1 MQKLEG
7 KTFNVIQDNIDKIK
21 ELFPEVLTENKI
33 DIDKLRIA
41 LGEHVEKEKERY
53 EFTWNGKTEAIQLAQ
68 KQTTGTLLPCK
79 EDSVNWD
86 NTQNLYIEGDN
97 LEVLRILQNSY
108 RNKVK
113 MIYIDPPYNTGKD
126 FVYKDDF
133 HNNVK
138 SYKEKMDE
146 NYKSNAETNGR
157 YHTDWLNMIFPR
169 LKVAKNLLKEDG
181 VILIHIDEHE
191 VNNLSTICN
200 EIFGE
205 HNSLG
210 SIIWDKRN
218 PKGDATGVS
227 YQHETILIYAKNK
240 IAFNENQDL
249 KRPKSNAEKILKKAS
264 ELNSKLGKIDFPDDI
279 KEIIT
284 KYKLNKDDFN
294 NMKIKYS
301 LEEINVEFRQW
312 IQAQDDLSGGEAAY
326 QFIDEKGEVFRP
338 VSMAWPNKKKA
349 PEDYFIPL
357 IHPITKKPCPVPNR
371 GWRNPP
377 NTMSKLL
384 NEDKIIFGED
394 ETTIPN
400 RKYLL
405 KEHMFENVPSII
417 RYGASDDAL
426 FNTFNLTFDNP
437 KPYKFVTSLISYF
450 VQSGE
455 YVLDFFSG
463 SATTAHAVMELN
475 VRDQGDRRFIM
486 VQLPEPID
494 EKSDTYKAGYKNICE
509 IGKERIRLSASK
521 IIDENK
527 NRIDIG
533 KLDLGF
539 KAFKLDDTNLKIWD
553 EESLNIEKSLLDFV
567 EPIKEGRTQ
576 EDVVYEIL
584 LKYGID
590 LTVPIE
596 ELSISGKTVYSVGM
610 GYLLICLESDLTL
623 NHIEEMAKQQ
633 PARIV
638 FYDEG
643 FKDDTVRTNAQQILK
658 RYGVEDIR
666 VI

>member
-1 MQKLEG
+1 MQKLDG
-7 KTFNVIQDNIDKIK
+7 RTFNVVQNNIEKLK
-21 ELFPEVLTENKI
+21 ELLPEVFTEDKV
-33 DIDKLRIA
+33 DIDKLRLA
-41 LGEHVEKEKERY
+41 LGENVEKDKERY
-53 EFTWNGKTEAIQLAQ
+53 EFTWNGKTEAVQLAQ
-68 KQTTGTLLPCK
+68 KQTTGTLRPSI
-79 EDSVNWD
+79 EESVNWD
-86 NTQNLYIEGDN
+86 RTQNLYVEGDN

-113 MIYIDPPYNTGKD
+113 LIYIDPPYNTGKD

-191 VNNLSTICN
+191 VNNLSSICN

-205 HNSLG
+205 YNSLG

-240 IAFNENQDL
+240 IAFNENQDF

-264 ELNSKLGKIDFPDDI
+264 ELYSKLGKVDFPDDV
-279 KEIIT
+279 KEIIK
-284 KYKLNKDDFN
+284 KYKLNKSDFN
-294 NMKIKYS
+294 DMKLSYS
-301 LEEINVEFRQW
+301 LEQINQEFRQW
-312 IQAQDDLSGGEAAY
+312 VQAQDDLSGGEAAY

-349 PEDYFIPL
+349 PDDYFIPL

-377 NTMSKLL
+377 NTMAKLL
-384 NEDKIIFGED
+384 SEDRIIFGDD

-405 KEHMFENVPSII
+405 KDHMFENVPSII
-417 RYGASDDAL
+417 RYGASDDVL
-426 FNTFNLTFDNP
+426 FNSFSLTFDNP

-450 VQSGE
+450 VHSGE

-475 VRDQGDRRFIM
+475 ARDQGNRKYIM
-486 VQLPEPID
+486 VQLPELLD
-494 EKSDTYKAGYKNICE
+494 EKSEAYKAGYKNICE

-521 IIDENK
+521 IIEENK
-527 NRIDIG
+527 SKIDIG
-533 KLDLGF
+533 KLDVGF
-539 KAFKLDDTNLKIWD
+539 KVFKLDETNLKVWD

-576 EDVVYEIL
+576 KDVLYEIL

-590 LTVPIE
+590 LAVPIE
-596 ELSISGKTVYSVGM
+596 EIKIGEKTIYSVGM
-610 GYLLICLESDLTL
+610 GYLFICLEQAL
-623 NHIEEMAKQQ
+623 NLDHVEEMAKHQ